1 MVGFG
6 VVDEVNKLASGGLH
20 LVDERHVQ
28 IARYNILQEIANLQ
42 SLTTALAKIK
52 RAVPRSIFLLAER
65 IKRKTIYFS

>member
-1 MVGFG
+1 VVGFG
-6 VVDEVNKLASGGLH
+6 VVDEVDKLASEGLH

-52 RAVPRSIFLLAER
+52 RAVPLYISFG
-65 IKRKTIYFS
+65 